1 MDTSAI
7 QGYIQLVEIILSA
20 GIQTEASLRSLLS
33 SSVSPAD
40 LDVILGEVNT
50 RLARRGITSATPDAT
65 GHS

>member
-1 MDTSAI
+1 MDETVI
-7 QGYIQLVEIILSA
+7 QGYIQLAEIILSA

-50 RLARRGITSATPDAT
+50 RLARRGISTPDAT